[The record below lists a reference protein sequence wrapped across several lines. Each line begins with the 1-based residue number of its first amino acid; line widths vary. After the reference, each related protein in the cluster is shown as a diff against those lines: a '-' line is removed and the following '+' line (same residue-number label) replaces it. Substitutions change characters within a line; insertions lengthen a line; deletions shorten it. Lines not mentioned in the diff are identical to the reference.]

1 MLKCHNTWLR
11 LTSTK
16 LRRRSH
22 TFGELRSDFVRL
34 LSYFVR
40 LRIPPRLR
48 VRTTNPLPT
57 SRLLLD
63 PEGNA
68 LAHILCSITLSAPLF
83 HKTIISLP
91 RTWHNWTSRLLLFW
105 QMTLRHARSYF
116 VCIVSVRLI
125 VLMTY
130 PPFAYI
136 RIAYLSVIPFL
147 SFTLFVYTFPEPSLF
162 DDTHI
167 PICSI
172 TLYCTLFRIW
182 LIRL

>member
-1 MLKCHNTWLR
+1 MSQHVTSFNLYKASEKVTYLR
-11 LTSTK
+11 RASFGLRSTSHLTSFNFA
-16 LRRRSH
+16 SH
-22 TFGELRSDFVRL
+22 LVFVFAQQTLCPHPDF
-34 LSYFVR
+34 F
-40 LRIPPRLR
+40 
-48 VRTTNPLPT
+48 
-57 SRLLLD
+57 LD
-63 PEGNA
+63 PEGNTF
-68 LAHILCSITLSAPLF
+68 AHILCSITLSAPLF

-116 VCIVSVRLI
+116 VCIVSVRLF

-136 RIAYLSVIPFL
+136 RIAYLSVIPFDRSHY
-147 SFTLFVYTFPEPSLF
+147 SFIHPPEPSLF